1 LANKAG
7 SRTRKQ
13 GQRSSFMQRNR
24 GFLAVLTIIIVIGI
38 TSVLYIKS
46 ATNHQVGAIGQN
58 STSSSPSPGATAII
72 PTATNT
78 TSRPISSPTPPS
90 PTPPAQTSL
99 KPPSP
104 IPSDSKAI
112 LPSQI
117 LDLTDWKITLPIAPP
132 GSSDAEEITQPQ
144 LTRFSLAPYFAV
156 DGAHN
161 GVVFQADAGGATTS
175 GSSYPRSE
183 LREMTDDGT
192 QEASWSIAAAGT
204 NMMSVTEAS
213 TALPKA
219 KPQVVTAQIHDA
231 SSDIIEILADGERSN
246 SPGTYSICLR
256 YNGSEQKTCLD
267 DNYVPGTPYT
277 IQMSASDGHIVI
289 YYNGVQ
295 KFDFANTTTG
305 CYFKVGAYTQSNV
318 SKGDA
323 SSAYGQVVIYNLHV
337 THSSP

>member
-1 LANKAG
+1 
-7 SRTRKQ
+7 
-13 GQRSSFMQRNR
+13 M
-24 GFLAVLTIIIVIGI
+24 LT
-38 TSVLYIKS
+38 
-46 ATNHQVGAIGQN
+46 
-58 STSSSPSPGATAII
+58 
-72 PTATNT
+72 
-78 TSRPISSPTPPS
+78 
-90 PTPPAQTSL
+90 
-99 KPPSP
+99 
-104 IPSDSKAI
+104 
-112 LPSQI
+112 
-117 LDLTDWKITLPIAPP
+117 
-132 GSSDAEEITQPQ
+132 
-144 LTRFSLAPYFAV
+144 FSLSPYFAV
-156 DGAHN
+156 DSAHN

-183 LREMTDDGT
+183 LREMTDNGT

-231 SSDIIEILADGERSN
+231 SGDIIEILADGERSN

-256 YNGSEQKTCLD
+256 YNGAEQKTCLD
-267 DNYVPGTPYT
+267 NNYAPGTPYT
-277 IQMSASDGHIVI
+277 IQMSASDGHIII

-323 SSAYGQVVIYNLHV
+323 ASAYGQVIVYNLHV